1 MVLEIIL
8 LPPPVWKP
16 AVQVINS
23 TLAPVKKP
31 EQAQRDEMEVT
42 TKKAK
47 TDLRRWFR
55 WGSRCLFVHD
65 VSCSCWGGAQ
75 GDKQQRN
82 NCLHASTLM
91 FYPSLLD
98 PCCRVLL
105 PIKQEYCLFGLQAQ
119 SWKNSYL
126 RDFFTL
132 LLLHVFVLIW
142 NTGNKELSLNPAL
155 QFGTRDLKVIFSL
168 RFIKSHLCPV
178 SEEQLKSWRAV
189 CWLADQM
196 VETGSQPLK

>member
-55 WGSRCLFVHD
+55 WGSRCLFVQD

-119 SWKNSYL
+119 SWKLWATSSHFYFYMYL
-126 RDFFTL
+126 FWSETL
-132 LLLHVFVLIW
+132 E
-142 NTGNKELSLNPAL
+142 T
-155 QFGTRDLKVIFSL
+155 
-168 RFIKSHLCPV
+168 KS
-178 SEEQLKSWRAV
+178 
-189 CWLADQM
+189 
-196 VETGSQPLK
+196 